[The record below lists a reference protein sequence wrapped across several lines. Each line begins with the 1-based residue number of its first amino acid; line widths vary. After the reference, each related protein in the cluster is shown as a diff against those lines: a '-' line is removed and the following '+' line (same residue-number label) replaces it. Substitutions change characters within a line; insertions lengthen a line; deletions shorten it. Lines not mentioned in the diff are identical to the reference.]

1 MKDSLQKTRSDII
14 ASMTQRL
21 SGTAQLALY
30 HQLRLINSAIE
41 FEKSVKPSRFKL
53 DTDKRG

>member
-1 MKDSLQKTRSDII
+1 MIDSLQKTRSDII

-30 HQLRLINSAIE
+30 NQLRLINSAIE
-41 FEKSVKPSRFKL
+41 FEKSVKSPRFKL
-53 DTDKRG
+53 DTD